1 MIVKGDFSFEAGV
14 GEAAQH
20 LLSGNDWPDAIF
32 AASDDAAAGV
42 LSYAYT
48 HHIKVPGKLAVL
60 GFDNSHVAQIV
71 TPALTTVKQPFS
83 EMGRLA
89 VQKIMAHDLAKDVTV
104 PYEILT
110 RDSV

>member
-1 MIVKGDFSFEAGV
+1 M
-14 GEAAQH
+14 
-20 LLSGNDWPDAIF
+20 
-32 AASDDAAAGV
+32 

-48 HHIKVPGKLAVL
+48 HHIKVPGELAVL
-60 GFDNSHVAQIV
+60 GFDDSHVAQIV

-83 EMGRLA
+83 KMGRLA
-89 VQKIMAHDLAKDVTV
+89 VQKIMAHDLAENVTV